1 MAKSMQIKSNQ
12 DVREYKEV
20 VYFGMTLRQ
29 LIFSG
34 LAGAAALGV
43 YLLCNRRMSMEAVS
57 WLCVAA
63 AVPFGAFG
71 FVRWHGMPFE
81 QIIGVF
87 IRSRLVLGRP
97 LFFRPENPYKEVIIS
112 ANNQKRRM
120 MRCSK
125 AKRN

>member
-29 LIFSG
+29 LIFSA

-57 WLCVAA
+57 WLWRGGGC
-63 AVPFGAFG
+63 AFWG
-71 FVRWHGMPFE
+71 LWLRALAWYA
-81 QIIGVF
+81 
-87 IRSRLVLGRP
+87 L
-97 LFFRPENPYKEVIIS
+97 
-112 ANNQKRRM
+112 
-120 MRCSK
+120 
-125 AKRN
+125 

>member
-20 VYFGMTLRQ
+20 VYFGMTLR
-29 LIFSG
+29 
-34 LAGAAALGV
+34 LGV

-112 ANNQKRRM
+112 ANNQKRRVM
-120 MRCSK
+120 GCSK
-125 AKRN
+125 AKRS

>member
-29 LIFSG
+29 LIFSA
-34 LAGAAALGV
+34 LAAAALGV

-63 AVPFGAFG
+63 VPFGAFG

-81 QIIGVF
+81 RIIGVF

-97 LFFRPENPYKEVIIS
+97 LFFRPENPLKALAHTKVGK
-112 ANNQKRRM
+112 NQACKPGE
-120 MRCSK
+120 K
-125 AKRN
+125 NV

>member
-34 LAGAAALGV
+34 LAGASALGV

-81 QIIGVF
+81 RIILVF
-87 IRSRLVLGRP
+87 IRSRLVLNRP
-97 LFFRPENPYKEVIIS
+97 LFFRPENPYKAAIMS
-112 ANNQKRRM
+112 ANTQKRKVKK
-120 MRCSK
+120 CSK
-125 AKRN
+125 VKRS

>member
-43 YLLCNRRMSMEAVS
+43 YLLCGRRMSMEAVS

-63 AVPFGAFG
+63 AVPFAAFG
-71 FVRWHGMPFE
+71 FVRWHGMAFE
-81 QIIGVF
+81 QLIGVF
-87 IRSRLVLGRP
+87 IRSRLVLNRP
-97 LFFRPENPYKEVIIS
+97 LFFRPDNPLRQAIPSKSTEKGKVI
-112 ANNQKRRM
+112 K
-120 MRCSK
+120 CSK

>member
-20 VYFGMTLRQ
+20 IYFGMTLRQ

-71 FVRWHGMPFE
+71 FVRWHGMAFE

-87 IRSRLVLGRP
+87 VRSRLVLNRP
-97 LFFRPENPYKEVIIS
+97 LFFRPENPL
-112 ANNQKRRM
+112 
-120 MRCSK
+120 K
-125 AKRN
+125 ALAHTKVGKN

>member
-29 LIFSG
+29 LIFSA

-43 YLLCNRRMSMEAVS
+43 YLLCSRRMSMEA
-57 WLCVAA
+57 
-63 AVPFGAFG
+63 
-71 FVRWHGMPFE
+71 VRWHGMPFE
-81 QIIGVF
+81 RMVGVF
-87 IRSRLVLGRP
+87 IRSRLVLNRP
-97 LFFRPENPYKEVIIS
+97 LFFRPDNPYKAVITS
-112 ANNQKRRM
+112 YQKEKGKVSK
-120 MRCSK
+120 CSK

>member
-12 DVREYKEV
+12 DVRDYKEV

-43 YLLCNRRMSMEAVS
+43 YLLCGRRMSMEAVS

-63 AVPFGAFG
+63 AVPFAAFG
-71 FVRWHGMPFE
+71 FIRWHGMAFE
-81 QIIGVF
+81 QLIGVL
-87 IRSRLVLGRP
+87 IRSRLVLNRP
-97 LFFRPENPYKEVIIS
+97 LFFRPDNPLRQAIPSKSNSKGRVM
-112 ANNQKRRM
+112 K
-120 MRCSK
+120 CSK

>member
-29 LIFSG
+29 LIFSA
-34 LAGAAALGV
+34 LAAAAALGV
-43 YLLCNRRMSMEAVS
+43 YLLCNRGMSMEAVS
-57 WLCVAA
+57 WLCVA

-81 QIIGVF
+81 RIIGVF

-97 LFFRPENPYKEVIIS
+97 LFFRPENPLKALAHTKVGK
-112 ANNQKRRM
+112 NQACKPGE
-120 MRCSK
+120 K
-125 AKRN
+125 NV

>member
-12 DVREYKEV
+12 DVRDYKEV

-43 YLLCNRRMSMEAVS
+43 YLLCGRRMSMEAVS

-63 AVPFGAFG
+63 AVPFAAFG
-71 FVRWHGMPFE
+71 FVRWHGMAFE
-81 QIIGVF
+81 QLIGVL
-87 IRSRLVLGRP
+87 IRSRLVLNRP
-97 LFFRPENPYKEVIIS
+97 LFFRPDNPLRQAIPTKSNSKGRVM
-112 ANNQKRRM
+112 K
-120 MRCSK
+120 CSK

>member
-1 MAKSMQIKSNQ
+1 VQIKANQ

-63 AVPFGAFG
+63 ALPFGAFG
-71 FVRWHGMPFE
+71 FVRWHGMAFE
-81 QIIGVF
+81 QIIGVL
-87 IRSRLVLGRP
+87 IRSRLTLGK
-97 LFFRPENPYKEVIIS
+97 LVFFRTDNPHKALIS
-112 ANNQKRRM
+112 SYLREKGKVKDCYQ
-120 MRCSK
+120 
-125 AKRN
+125 AKRK

>member
-81 QIIGVF
+81 RIIGVF

-97 LFFRPENPYKEVIIS
+97 LFFRPENPL
-112 ANNQKRRM
+112 
-120 MRCSK
+120 K
-125 AKRN
+125 ALAHTKVGKN

>member
-29 LIFSG
+29 LIFSA
-34 LAGAAALGV
+34 LAAAAALGV
-43 YLLCNRRMSMEAVS
+43 YLLCSRRMSMEAVS

-81 QIIGVF
+81 RMVGVF
-87 IRSRLVLGRP
+87 IRSRLVLNRP
-97 LFFRPENPYKEVIIS
+97 LFFRPENPYKAAIIS
-112 ANNQKRRM
+112 ANNQKRRVM
-120 MRCSK
+120 KCSK
-125 AKRN
+125 AKRR

>member
-29 LIFSG
+29 LIFSA
-34 LAGAAALGV
+34 LAAAAALGV
-43 YLLCNRRMSMEAVS
+43 YLLCSRRMSMEAVS

-81 QIIGVF
+81 RMVGVF
-87 IRSRLVLGRP
+87 IRSRLVLNRP
-97 LFFRPENPYKEVIIS
+97 LFFRPENPYKAAIIS
-112 ANNQKRRM
+112 ANNQKRRVM
-120 MRCSK
+120 KCSK
-125 AKRN
+125 AKRS

>member
-1 MAKSMQIKSNQ
+1 MQIKSNQ

-29 LIFSG
+29 LIFAG

-43 YLLCNRRMSMEAVS
+43 YLLCSRRMSMELVS

-81 QIIGVF
+81 RIIQVL
-87 IRSRLVLGRP
+87 IRSRVTLGRP
-97 LFFRPENPYKEVIIS
+97 VFFRTDNPHRALIQAYLKEKGKVK
-112 ANNQKRRM
+112 NV
-120 MRCSK
+120 SK
-125 AKRN
+125 